1 MKFHYPKF
9 LKSNPNFVGL
19 SIIDLSLVMLGLIA
33 SLVFNLGSLLA
44 LGIIF
49 ASIGISK
56 LISFKYP
63 RGHFQFYFI
72 KRKVLAWRDSLI
84 KISQGI
90 LL

>member
-1 MKFHYPKF
+1 MKFNYPRF

-19 SIIDLSLVMLGLIA
+19 SIIDLSLVMIGLIA
-33 SLVFNLGSLLA
+33 SLVFNLGSLIA

-49 ASIGISK
+49 VSIGISK

-63 RGHFQFYFI
+63 RGHFQLYFT
-72 KRKVLAWRDSLI
+72 KRRLLNWRDDLI
-84 KISQGI
+84 KTTQGI